1 MITVQ
6 WYDSALKQIIQEGT
20 FKVHS
25 VFEHAINLV
34 NQSTMMTLV
43 SQSKPKA
50 PLTWVCNLKSFSNYN
65 IKHDMECFLVNDQI
79 HIGKMVL
86 QYDTLP
92 NHSLDCVKDSFSTPE
107 VVLEGCQTLLSWSIR
122 QSVYEGAMG
131 LFHEQNDLI
140 SLYFV
145 KQLKL
150 YLTSFDVHLI
160 KGFIG
165 CGHGLTPSG
174 DDVIVGMIAM
184 AYAFNHQG
192 FVHVVS
198 KLIEPRLKSTTDVSQ
213 VMLRHALNGR
223 FNDYQSKLIQ
233 ALSQNKDVSTLAS
246 QCSSLG
252 HTSGYDFIVGVL
264 MYYFMIKKGATY
276 A

>member
-6 WYDSALKQIIQEGT
+6 WYDSALNQIIKEGS
-20 FKVHS
+20 FRVHS

-34 NQSTMMTLV
+34 NQHTMMTLV
-43 SQSKPKA
+43 SQSKPRA
-50 PLTWVCNLKSFSNYN
+50 PLTWICNLKSFSKYE
-65 IKHDMECFLVNDQI
+65 IKHNMECFIVNDHL
-79 HIGKMVL
+79 HIGEMIL

-92 NHSLDCVKDSFSTPE
+92 TQSLKCIQDSINSTE
-107 VVLEGCQTLLSWSIR
+107 TVLEGCQTLLKWCND
-122 QSVYEGAMG
+122 QTVNEGAMG
-131 LFHEQNDLI
+131 LFREHHDVI

-145 KQLKL
+145 KQLKA
-150 YLTSFDVHLI
+150 YLNSFDVHQI
-160 KGFIG
+160 KDFIG

-174 DDVIVGMIAM
+174 DDVIVGMMAM

-198 KLIEPRLKSTTDVSQ
+198 KLCEPQLSKTTEVSQ
-213 VMLRHALNGR
+213 VMLRHAFNGR
-223 FNDYQSKLIQ
+223 FNDYQTQLIQ
-233 ALSQNKDVSTLAS
+233 ALSQNKDVSSLAG